1 MNLSASTHKFESLRR
16 FFEADPDNA
25 RLRRDCVDAAVA
37 AGEFGFV
44 RELADKR
51 LASVPA
57 DPEAQFDRATALIG
71 LKDFAGALEALRP
84 LDATIPGVRFN
95 TGLCFYMLGQYAEA
109 RPYFQAG
116 YDAGE
121 RSAGGTC
128 CYVRTLHYLG
138 EIETGYAIVKANQP
152 LVLSDPA
159 FSGAAALLAVDSGDA
174 PAAMRYAQASLA
186 ANPDQPDALV
196 TAGMLHSL
204 ELDTHQARCAFQRV
218 VDLNP
223 MNGRAWVGL
232 GTLSMASRDFP
243 SAVRELERGLE
254 TMSTHIGSWHVLG
267 WAHLFGGDLDRAEAV
282 FARALEMNRNFAE
295 SHGSLAVVAAM
306 RGDRERAQR
315 LIEIAERLDRNGMA
329 AKYAET
335 LLAAPAEQNEMLIRL
350 VEKVPVQG
358 PRFAEFMRQA
368 HARKPPGT

>member
-1 MNLSASTHKFESLRR
+1 MNLSASTSKFESLRR

-25 RLRRDCVDAAVA
+25 RLRRDCVNAAVA
-37 AGEFGFV
+37 AKEFGFV

-71 LKDFAGALEALRP
+71 LKDFAGALETLRP

-95 TGLCFYMLGQYAEA
+95 TGLCLYMLGQYAEA

-128 CYVRTLHYLG
+128 CYARTLHYLG
-138 EIETGYAIVKANQP
+138 EVETAYAIVKANQP

-159 FSGAAALLAVDSGDA
+159 FSGAAALLAVDSGDV
-174 PAAMRYAQASLA
+174 PEAARFAQASLA

-204 ELDTHQARCAFQRV
+204 ELDTAQARSAYQRV

-232 GTLSMASRDFP
+232 GTLSMAARNFP
-243 SAVRELERGLE
+243 AAVRELERGLE

-282 FARALEMNRNFAE
+282 FAHSLEMNRNFAE

-329 AKYAET
+329 SKYAET
-335 LLAAPAEQNEMLIRL
+335 LLAAPADQREMLIQL
-350 VEKVPVQG
+350 AEKVPLHG
-358 PRFAEFMRQA
+358 PRFADFMRRA
-368 HARKPPGT
+368 NAKKPAGS